1 MIKLNLGCGR
11 QILEGYINVD
21 YINAKGVEKT
31 K

>member
-21 YINAKGVEKT
+21 YINAKGGKT